1 MTKSTEDAKR
11 KAQEDFE
18 AWKKA
23 SSNNATSETR
33 AQKSSSTAPS
43 DVTDVTESSPSPKG
57 PSERSRALREFTQ
70 SVGSKTKAVTVGT
83 LAAVKEKLPSKARPE
98 ENTNMPSGDVPVT
111 PEAESTEE
119 AVTVNAEPAQPGAF
133 STAWARMKDVFT
145 RRKKTVIL
153 SGIGALL
160 LIFVVIFITRFEFV
174 TTAQG
179 IETTLGSSENRLVL
193 IDTSAEA
200 QREDLVV
207 AVLPGQTPD
216 AGQQLLMGS
225 VFSMND
231 QTFALYDGEVIWQI
245 PLQDVKGVVVFAEA
259 TEMP

>member
-1 MTKSTEDAKR
+1 MTKSTEDTKR
-11 KAQEDFE
+11 KAQENFE

-23 SSNNATSETR
+23 SSNDATSETR
-33 AQKSSSTAPS
+33 AQKNSSTATS
-43 DVTDVTESSPSPKG
+43 DVTDVTGSSASPKG
-57 PSERSRALREFTQ
+57 ASDKSRALREFTK
-70 SVGSKTKAVTVGT
+70 SVGSKTKSVTVGT

-98 ENTNMPSGDVPVT
+98 LNEDVPSDDVPVT
-111 PEAESTEE
+111 PEAEPTEE
-119 AVTVNAEPAQPGAF
+119 AVSVNAEPTKPGVF
-133 STAWARMKDVFT
+133 STAWAWTKDVFT
-145 RRKKTVIL
+145 RRKKTVIV

-160 LIFVVIFITRFEFV
+160 VIFVVIFITRFEFV

-200 QREDLVV
+200 KPEDLVV

-259 TEMP
+259 TELP